1 MTSTFRVFRNRVT
14 SLAVLAFTA
23 MLISANASYAADA
36 PSAEATD
43 APRAAADENASAS
56 VTKPA
61 ELSVAPSTHREFP
74 TDRPAWVDAE
84 PTLETT
90 PHRWPVVST
99 PCRSEALSEESLK
112 VNSRAAVETY
122 IETLTGSVD
131 SAPIIALDDQWIEDR
146 RDASKQ
152 YRGTIQE
159 GDETLYEAA
168 TVLVFDAEDE
178 QMIRN
183 RWQQNLVSH
192 RLGALGVMGACLITL
207 LVGTAA
213 GLSIVTR
220 RAEQRV
226 AKS

>member
-1 MTSTFRVFRNRVT
+1 MTSTFQVFRHCVT
-14 SLAVLAFTA
+14 SLAVLAFAA

-36 PSAEATD
+36 PSAEATE
-43 APRAAADENASAS
+43 ASRAAADENANAS

-99 PCRSEALSEESLK
+99 PCRSEALAEESLK
-112 VNSRAAVETY
+112 VNLRAAVETY
-122 IETLTGSVD
+122 IETITGSVE
-131 SAPIIALDDQWIEDR
+131 SAPIIALDDQWIQDR

-152 YRGTIQE
+152 YRGTIKE

-192 RLGALGVMGACLITL
+192 RLGALGVMGAGLITL

-213 GLSIVTR
+213 GLSMVTR